1 MHTYIRRVF
10 SLAAFRLCIFCCC
23 KFLFDCSGS
32 SLLVRAFY
40 SCSERVLLFTAAH
53 RLLAAVVLLLRS
65 TGCRHVGF
73 RSHSTRAQQLWS
85 LGMAA
90 PQPVES
96 SWAKGRTHVPCIG
109 RRLLIHSPT
118 REDLF
123 CVFEVSSSMNGLP
136 RWLSVKESACQFRR
150 RRSPEF
156 DPQVG
161 KISWRSVWQPTP
173 VFLPGESHG
182 QRSLA
187 GYSPWGHR
195 ESDTTQRLSMQV

>member
-1 MHTYIRRVF
+1 
-10 SLAAFRLCIFCCC
+10 
-23 KFLFDCSGS
+23 
-32 SLLVRAFY
+32 
-40 SCSERVLLFTAAH
+40 
-53 RLLAAVVLLLRS
+53 
-65 TGCRHVGF
+65 
-73 RSHSTRAQQLWS
+73 
-85 LGMAA
+85 MAA

-156 DPQVG
+156 DP
-161 KISWRSVWQPTP
+161 
-173 VFLPGESHG
+173 
-182 QRSLA
+182 
-187 GYSPWGHR
+187 
-195 ESDTTQRLSMQV
+195 